1 MRQESPIIGLK
12 NFNNWIKSVLFA
24 NFCHPALAS
33 SPITP
38 SSVTQRPRA
47 GLKKAPITRGKVL
60 DMGCGKGGDLNK
72 WAKAHIC
79 EYVGL
84 GKPLHRRYPIRQV
97 TCQTCPSTDVASV
110 SVDQARQRY
119 ESFRGPRFDATFA
132 ACDCYG
138 APISTALH
146 PDKLST
152 PFDVVSMQFCMH
164 YAFETEERARCMLD
178 NVSRWLR
185 SGGVF
190 VGTIPNSG
198 QLLCDRLII
207 QSRSSFLTSTVI
219 DTDPG
224 YGTPLIIH
232 SETTFTTSTPTHQ
245 FPATTNCLGMVSV
258 TCFGS
263 RTPWKMSP
271 SFLCFGTTSFGKF
284 PPIFP

>member
-33 SPITP
+33 SPFA
-38 SSVTQRPRA
+38 QRSRP
-47 GLKKAPITRGKVL
+47 GLTKAPVTRGRVL

-72 WAKAHIC
+72 WAKARIS
-79 EYVGL
+79 EYIGL
-84 GKPLHRRYPIRQV
+84 GESHRHWYKLAKV
-97 TCQTCPSTDVASV
+97 TCLLIDIASI

-132 ACDCYG
+132 ACDCYSVSL
-138 APISTALH
+138 STALD
-146 PDKLST
+146 PNKLST

-198 QLLCDRLII
+198 QLLCDYLII
-207 QSRSSFLTSTVI
+207 QSQLSFLTSTI
-219 DTDPG
+219 IGTDLG
-224 YGTPLIIH
+224 YGTPLTIH
-232 SETTFTTSTPTHQ
+232 LATTSTISAPTLL
-245 FPATTNCLGMVSV
+245 FPVTTNYPVSVSV
-258 TCFGS
+258 TCSGS
-263 RTPWKMSP
+263 RMP
-271 SFLCFGTTSFGKF
+271 
-284 PPIFP
+284 